1 MPHLTIE
8 YSNNLAT
15 AVTPAVLRTLN
26 LALLGTGQFEEADI
40 KSRALGFDCVA
51 IGTTDSP
58 RGFVAAR
65 LAILSGRSSEI
76 KRELADTLLA
86 ALESAIAAGGM
97 ELQISAEIVDIDRDS
112 YAKAVIQ
119 AET

>member
-8 YSNNLAT
+8 YSSNLAT
-15 AVTPAVLRTLN
+15 AITPAALLTLN
-26 LALLGTGQFEEADI
+26 HALLRTGQFEEADI
-40 KSRALGFDCVA
+40 KSRALAFDCVA

-76 KRELADTLLA
+76 KRDVANVLLE
-86 ALESAIAAGGM
+86 ALGSLITASGL
-97 ELQISAEIVDIDRDS
+97 ELQISVEIVDIDRDS
-112 YAKAVIQ
+112 YAKTFTV
-119 AET
+119 

>member
-8 YSNNLAT
+8 YSCNLAT
-15 AVTPAVLRTLN
+15 AITPAVLRTLN

-40 KSRALGFDCVA
+40 KSRAVAFDCFA
-51 IGTTDSP
+51 IGTADSP

-65 LAILSGRSSEI
+65 LAMLSGRSLEI
-76 KRELADTLLA
+76 KRNVAEALLA
-86 ALESAIAAGGM
+86 ALESAISVGGM
-97 ELQISAEIVDIDRDS
+97 ELQTSVEIADIDRDS
-112 YAKAVIQ
+112 YAKSVIQ

>member
-8 YSNNLAT
+8 YSSNLAT
-15 AVTPAVLRTLN
+15 AITPAVLRTLN

-76 KRELADTLLA
+76 KRDVANVLLE
-86 ALESAIAAGGM
+86 ALGSLITVGGL
-97 ELQISAEIVDIDRDS
+97 ELQISVEIVDIDRDS
-112 YAKAVIQ
+112 YAKMFTV
-119 AET
+119 

>member
-8 YSNNLAT
+8 YSSNLAT
-15 AVTPAVLRTLN
+15 AITPAVLRTLN
-26 LALLGTGQFEEADI
+26 HALLGTGQFEEADI
-40 KSRALGFDCVA
+40 KSRALAFDCVA

-76 KRELADTLLA
+76 KRYVANVLLE
-86 ALESAIAAGGM
+86 ALGSLITASGL
-97 ELQISAEIVDIDRDS
+97 ELQISVEIVDIDRDS
-112 YAKAVIQ
+112 YAKTFTV
-119 AET
+119 